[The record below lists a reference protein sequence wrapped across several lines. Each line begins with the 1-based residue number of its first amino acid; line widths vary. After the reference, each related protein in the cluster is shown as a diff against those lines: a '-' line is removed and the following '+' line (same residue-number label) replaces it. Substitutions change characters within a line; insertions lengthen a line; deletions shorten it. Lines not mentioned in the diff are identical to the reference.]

1 MAPSH
6 HAAAAKRRASD
17 HGAPVSWKAKGS
29 PLGASPVGSEI
40 DGMPA
45 ELHGAQ
51 KEASPVKARPLGAVP
66 GAVGDTS
73 ASKREATAAMSARKA
88 RRGAWAGRESTAFTV
103 LPSLTRWPRC

>member
-51 KEASPVKARPLGAVP
+51 KDASPVKARPLGAGP
-66 GAVGDTS
+66 GALAQVHRILDGME
-73 ASKREATAAMSARKA
+73 RVEIAMEGGRFRAHHRVARL
-88 RRGAWAGRESTAFTV
+88 GQTLEGGRE
-103 LPSLTRWPRC
+103 